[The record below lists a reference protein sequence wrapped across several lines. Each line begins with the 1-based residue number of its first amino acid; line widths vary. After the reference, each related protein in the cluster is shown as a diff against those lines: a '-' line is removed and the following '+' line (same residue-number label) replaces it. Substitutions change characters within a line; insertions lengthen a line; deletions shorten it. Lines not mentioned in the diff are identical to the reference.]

1 MLTANKRID
10 FANSLIDIGAIS
22 LRELRYGILL
32 YVAVHTGLGL
42 CATSTRV
49 DAAEFYAIVEQN
61 GTVAICLSKGSIL
74 FADRCEGIG
83 RLTVVQPIKDGTVVW
98 RSAVGAVSLES
109 EVPKSPCTI
118 GRAKWD
124 PKAEEVISTGRKI
137 GKIDIADTLN
147 HLKQHLLKETDAV
160 EDDISGFTLDLDND
174 GRNENVFVASSLK
187 RVADRYSND
196 GKPAPYFTYAGV
208 LHENSLTS
216 TFFGGTG
223 DYGGGTDAIGD
234 VTIKG
239 VVPIAPGTG
248 ELGLLIKAASLD
260 GTQTLIRYRSGLVQR
275 IETIEFNCN

>member
-196 GKPAPYFTYAGV
+196 GKPAPYFTYAESYTKIP
-208 LHENSLTS
+208 LHRLFSVARVIMAE
-216 TFFGGTG
+216 
-223 DYGGGTDAIGD
+223 
-234 VTIKG
+234 
-239 VVPIAPGTG
+239 VPM
-248 ELGLLIKAASLD
+248 
-260 GTQTLIRYRSGLVQR
+260 RSGMSQ
-275 IETIEFNCN
+275 